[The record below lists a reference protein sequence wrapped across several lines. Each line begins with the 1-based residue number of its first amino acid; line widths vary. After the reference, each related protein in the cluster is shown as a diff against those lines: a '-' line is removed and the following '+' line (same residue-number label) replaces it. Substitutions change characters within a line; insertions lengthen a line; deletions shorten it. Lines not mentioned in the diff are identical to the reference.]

1 MTIKI
6 PYRSTNINIDTS
18 LNGDLEIS
26 FTVTDGMPKAILESI
41 YEEID
46 TDDLIKT
53 LDYAQIQEI
62 SEYFE
67 TIKGKKW

>member
-6 PYRSTNINIDTS
+6 PYRSTNINIDTA

-26 FTVTDGMPKAILESI
+26 FTVADGIPEAILKSV
-41 YEEID
+41 YELID

-53 LDYAQIQEI
+53 LDYDQIQEI

-67 TIKGKKW
+67 TIKDKK